1 MLLLMSLSMFD
12 PMTSTVPRRLFDDFV
27 DDQPMETYSKEADL
41 KANGMIRANGII
53 PIEYNDRLKAMARKQ
68 GKNADQ
74 LIGELLLEMR
84 PALDKWEAQQEAAR
98 LRDRFGDNWM
108 EVLQQAG

>member
-1 MLLLMSLSMFD
+1 
-12 PMTSTVPRRLFDDFV
+12 MTAIVPRRMFDEAIEINE
-27 DDQPMETYSKEADL
+27 QPQSYSKDVDIKECGL
-41 KANGMIRANGII
+41 IRASGII
-53 PIEYNDRLKAMARKQ
+53 PIEYNERLKVMARKQ

-84 PALDKWEAQQEAAR
+84 PALDQWEAKQEAAR

-108 EVLQQAG
+108 QLLANAG